1 MSLTYKV
8 IKTDKQRDKY
18 SKELYDLLFLQ
29 KSGKDRQ
36 DKIDLLTL
44 LIETYEQEH
53 STFEDLDPV
62 ELIVSLMKDHKL
74 KPVDLAKLLGVSKS
88 LMSDVLNYRRAVSKV
103 MVRKLAERFK
113 MQQEAFNRPYWL
125 KVSQPKKKKK
135 KSLKPA

>member
-1 MSLTYKV
+1 MSLTYKL
-8 IKTDKQRDKY
+8 IKTEKQRDKY
-18 SKELYDLLFLQ
+18 SKELYDLLFIQ

-44 LIETYEQEH
+44 LIETYEEEH
-53 STFEDLDPV
+53 SSFKELDPI
-62 ELIVSLMKDHKL
+62 ELLVSIMKDHKM

-88 LMSDVLNYRRAVSKV
+88 LMSDVLNYRRAISKV

-125 KVSQPKKKKK
+125 KVSPPKKKKR
-135 KSLKPA
+135 KSLKPV

>member
-18 SKELYDLLFLQ
+18 SKELYDLLFVQ

-44 LIETYEQEH
+44 LIETYEEEH

>member
-1 MSLTYKV
+1 MSLTYKL
-8 IKTDKQRDKY
+8 IKTEKQRDKY
-18 SKELYDLLFLQ
+18 SKELYDLLFIQ

-44 LIETYEQEH
+44 LIETYEEEH
-53 STFEDLDPV
+53 SSFKELDPI
-62 ELIVSLMKDHKL
+62 ELLVSIMKDHKM

-88 LMSDVLNYRRAVSKV
+88 LMSDVLNYRRAISKV

-125 KVSQPKKKKK
+125 KVSPPKKKKR